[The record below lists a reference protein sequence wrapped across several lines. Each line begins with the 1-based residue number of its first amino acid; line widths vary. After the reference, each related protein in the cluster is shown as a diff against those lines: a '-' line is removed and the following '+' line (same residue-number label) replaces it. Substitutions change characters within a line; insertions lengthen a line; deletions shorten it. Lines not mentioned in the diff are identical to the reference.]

1 MKHGRFLVAAITLV
15 VAFTS
20 MPSWAELQNVEIGG
34 EIRIRGRW
42 WLNIWDEGANG
53 NRWVNRVA
61 GGNFPARALGYDSA
75 ARIGGIWS
83 RFEWDGRGPD
93 YKYVEQLTALD
104 VAADFTDDVA
114 AVFRLESFDIW
125 GEDFRS
131 NYVTGADMRAAS
143 VDDLEFTQAYIEA
156 SNMFGYPVRL
166 RIGRQLLTFGKGWL
180 VNKTH
185 SQSRSMPFDAV
196 RLTYSA
202 DKFTIDAWSS
212 KLADTSPIEED
223 GDVDFYGVYGTYS
236 RFEALSISGYW
247 LWVRD
252 AVSRQHTQLTPLGEW
267 VEDLVGVD
275 DYDVTN
281 LHTFG
286 IRLFG
291 DRDAFDYDLE
301 LAYQFGNAD
310 SAGFIFRPFNG
321 IYGDDDADYDNWGM
335 ETEVGY
341 TFDAPC
347 QPRVFVG
354 GVYFEG
360 EDNRDIN
367 FFEWLYFWANPFY
380 EPDASVSFT
389 RLFSGTSLASIFDS
403 SQLFTNLWQIRCGVD
418 LEPADNVAG
427 TFQLAYFGVV
437 DEFDHPIYI
446 GRDYPF
452 LAIRPL
458 IPILSFW
465 APNDADDIGWIATLT
480 FKYSY
485 SQDFSVTVGW
495 DHFFV
500 GDGMSEGN
508 YTYLMG
514 FVNTMGRDD
523 DDADYVYFDARLR
536 F

>member
-1 MKHGRFLVAAITLV
+1 
-15 VAFTS
+15 
-20 MPSWAELQNVEIGG
+20 
-34 EIRIRGRW
+34 
-42 WLNIWDEGANG
+42 
-53 NRWVNRVA
+53 
-61 GGNFPARALGYDSA
+61 
-75 ARIGGIWS
+75 
-83 RFEWDGRGPD
+83 
-93 YKYVEQLTALD
+93 
-104 VAADFTDDVA
+104 
-114 AVFRLESFDIW
+114 
-125 GEDFRS
+125 
-131 NYVTGADMRAAS
+131 
-143 VDDLEFTQAYIEA
+143 
-156 SNMFGYPVRL
+156 
-166 RIGRQLLTFGKGWL
+166 
-180 VNKTH
+180 
-185 SQSRSMPFDAV
+185 
-196 RLTYSA
+196 
-202 DKFTIDAWSS
+202 
-212 KLADTSPIEED
+212 
-223 GDVDFYGVYGTYS
+223 
-236 RFEALSISGYW
+236 
-247 LWVRD
+247 
-252 AVSRQHTQLTPLGEW
+252 
-267 VEDLVGVD
+267 
-275 DYDVTN
+275 
-281 LHTFG
+281 
-286 IRLFG
+286 
-291 DRDAFDYDLE
+291 
-301 LAYQFGNAD
+301 
-310 SAGFIFRPFNG
+310 
-321 IYGDDDADYDNWGM
+321 
-335 ETEVGY
+335 
-341 TFDAPC
+341 
-347 QPRVFVG
+347 VG

-380 EPDASVSFT
+380 EPDASVSFN